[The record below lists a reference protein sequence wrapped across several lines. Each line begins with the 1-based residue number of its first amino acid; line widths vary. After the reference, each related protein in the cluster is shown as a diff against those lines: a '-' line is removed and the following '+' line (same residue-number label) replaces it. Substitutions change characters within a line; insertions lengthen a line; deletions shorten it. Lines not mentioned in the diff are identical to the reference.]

1 MHMES
6 TKAVRRWHEVSRRMK
21 MFAEGTAFWLIEWMV
36 RSDSILRE
44 VECNRQSKQN
54 FLIPSLN
61 DRITTASI
69 VTIRLMIDMCHH
81 TIQMRRK
88 LPDDAHCT
96 HKGSAIQPI
105 QIALIHLAR
114 RSVCMYLCYKRGAYQ
129 QTIFNSEC
137 FNVCKTVDD
146 PLTTAT
152 TTVATGWMNDENL
165 NLNWINFEFVKLS
178 SGI

>member
-1 MHMES
+1 MTWSES
-6 TKAVRRWHEVSRRMK
+6 ANEDVRRRNSILADWMDGTMLWFNSRR
-21 MFAEGTAFWLIEWMV
+21 
-36 RSDSILRE
+36 S
-44 VECNRQSKQN
+44 QSKQN
-54 FLIPSLN
+54 FLISSLN
-61 DRITTASI
+61 DRIPTASI
-69 VTIRLMIDMCHH
+69 VTFRLMIDMCHH

-96 HKGSAIQPI
+96 HKGSAIHPI

-114 RSVCMYLCYKRGAYQ
+114 RSVWMYLCNTPGAYQ
-129 QTIFNSEC
+129 QAVFKYEC

-146 PLTTAT
+146 PITTAT

-165 NLNWINFEFVKLS
+165 NLNWIKFEFVKLS